1 MHRYRPTALRR
12 GGTGVKYY
20 ELSDG
25 DRPGSSLPEVHF
37 CHEYKA
43 TGPPLSGMA
52 LLPPQCLDVGNVE
65 VARVMRLTPTT
76 VEPGGARD
84 AASAQGHFRP
94 TQSVVVIVVA
104 VVLTQTNHHWS

>member
-1 MHRYRPTALRR
+1 MSHDNVHTWCHADASFYDR

-20 ELSDG
+20 EITDG

-65 VARVMRLTPTT
+65 VARVLRLTPTT
-76 VEPGGARD
+76 VEPGGTRNV
-84 AASAQGHFRP
+84 ASVQGYCD
-94 TQSVVVIVVA
+94 TASTSKCVG
-104 VVLTQTNHHWS
+104 